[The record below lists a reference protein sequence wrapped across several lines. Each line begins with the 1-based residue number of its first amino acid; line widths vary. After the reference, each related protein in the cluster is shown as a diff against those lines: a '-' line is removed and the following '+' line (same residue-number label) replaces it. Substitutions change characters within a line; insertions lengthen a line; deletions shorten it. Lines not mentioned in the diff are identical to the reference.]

1 MPISNPSSRE
11 HGLRRVGF
19 ATRAV
24 AIGAIALTGGFV
36 ALAAQASSGTAATTR
51 PLSQTATLPQGQRD
65 SSGSS
70 DSGSG
75 GYADP
80 GYHAPAPSRSYA
92 PPVTSSGG
100 S

>member
-70 DSGSG
+70 DSGSE